1 MNDEAVMNSKTD
13 RLDTLIDRALASYT
27 PAEPRPGLEQRIL
40 ASVAAASRPRSWG
53 WKPAWAWVAAAT
65 LIAIVAIP
73 LAFKSMHPTVAVI
86 HIAAVAPPAVTE
98 ARRSPQAA
106 SAPAILAQHTRAHPS
121 TTEPAVPEAAA
132 KSSPTLIAS
141 LAIAPIRNQ
150 PLTGEAIEL
159 KPITIA
165 PICIA
170 SLN

>member
-1 MNDEAVMNSKTD
+1 MNDEYDS
-13 RLDTLIDRALASYT
+13 LIDRALASYT
-27 PAEPRPGLEQRIL
+27 PAEARPGLEQRIL
-40 ASVAAASRPRSWG
+40 ASVSSANRPRSWG
-53 WKPAWAWVAAAT
+53 WKPAWALAAAGT

-98 ARRSPQAA
+98 ARRSTQAA
-106 SAPAILAQHTRAHPS
+106 SAPAILAQHTRAHPAA
-121 TTEPAVPEAAA
+121 TQPAVSEAAA

-150 PLTGEAIEL
+150 PLTDEAIEM

-165 PICIA
+165 PIRIA
-170 SLN
+170 ALN